1 MKSITLFFFFFV
13 LTNVLFS
20 QELES
25 NKSLVKTLNPEQC
38 PNIKIDIKNNN
49 LDVDIWDAGT
59 IRLQLDITANIPLAV
74 LDQLIKAGRYSLDG
88 GKDGEVYIVTA
99 PNLYKEILVGGKE
112 IEEAINIK
120 VLTPG
125 YFELEG
131 DMLSRDIDE
140 TSIAGRSNNAEVV
153 AALIMKMKA
162 ITENLTLHVNINSS
176 SNYNGAVDLSKYKL
190 VIDGKEIT
198 ADQISF

>member
-1 MKSITLFFFFFV
+1 MATID
-13 LTNVLFS
+13 
-20 QELES
+20 
-25 NKSLVKTLNPEQC
+25 KSLPNQKTTVELP
-38 PNIKIDIKNNN
+38 
-49 LDVDIWDAGT
+49 
-59 IRLQLDITANIPLAV
+59 
-74 LDQLIKAGRYSLDG
+74 
-88 GKDGEVYIVTA
+88 GEA
-99 PNLYKEILVGGKE
+99 E